1 MNNRIYFGFYLFL
14 LLFAVLF
21 LATELKMRRNE
32 KTERRNRLVLISAS
46 IFLLW
51 HSLFNVYD
59 VYSTGEMRVIMVITA
74 LVAFAAVFWMKPV
87 YALVN
92 VFVNYMII
100 MGLLR
105 VPLLSGTGIN
115 FTISVL
121 LAAVIYMARFQH
133 MCEELEQ
140 SRKMEEIRERLS
152 KSRFWLT
159 QEQYELISHSVG
171 LITFQWDISMDTM
184 HFSKEWEEVFGHS
197 SYIKNFSEILKKS
210 EMLRKAQKAELIECM
225 ENIRSGKHHQTYEM
239 LLPVKNGEER
249 WFKLQVATQLD
260 DGGTPRYGVGM
271 LDDIMEQK
279 EKIFQLEKE
288 AQNDVFTGSLNKAAI
303 NAYGERCLKELT
315 DGKRL
320 VMMIFDMDDFKVIND
335 RYGHPCGDYVIRSV
349 AELLKENA
357 PGQAKIGRL
366 GGDEFVM
373 IAVVDKELKGI
384 VTYAQKMLQ
393 AVGELSWNGKDIQVR
408 CSVGI
413 AVAEGV
419 GWTYS
424 RLYREADKAL
434 YRAKEKGKNQI
445 CFYQKEAEYRE

>member
-1 MNNRIYFGFYLFL
+1 
-14 LLFAVLF
+14 
-21 LATELKMRRNE
+21 MRRNE

-197 SYIKNFSEILKKS
+197 SYIKNF
-210 EMLRKAQKAELIECM
+210 RK
-225 ENIRSGKHHQTYEM
+225 
-239 LLPVKNGEER
+239 
-249 WFKLQVATQLD
+249 F
-260 DGGTPRYGVGM
+260 
-271 LDDIMEQK
+271 
-279 EKIFQLEKE
+279 
-288 AQNDVFTGSLNKAAI
+288 
-303 NAYGERCLKELT
+303 
-315 DGKRL
+315 
-320 VMMIFDMDDFKVIND
+320 
-335 RYGHPCGDYVIRSV
+335 
-349 AELLKENA
+349 
-357 PGQAKIGRL
+357 
-366 GGDEFVM
+366 
-373 IAVVDKELKGI
+373 
-384 VTYAQKMLQ
+384 
-393 AVGELSWNGKDIQVR
+393 
-408 CSVGI
+408 
-413 AVAEGV
+413 
-419 GWTYS
+419 S
-424 RLYREADKAL
+424 RK
-434 YRAKEKGKNQI
+434 
-445 CFYQKEAEYRE
+445 